1 MAGENPKDP
10 RYRPYRAAM
19 WAIYLVVAVGF
30 SLLVTVSVWMSV
42 REMTPSFPETVA
54 QPLDAAA
61 CVVEA
66 RKLFD
71 ELEARRQG
79 LALEEKPS
87 ESDLRWTR
95 FRVEWLNR
103 ERGLEAR
110 CSPHQP
116 GREKLEVMFA
126 RLNRVL
132 DLYTTS
138 AVQFAGALGP
148 YVEELRQSFVDAA
161 R

>member
-1 MAGENPKDP
+1 MAAENPKDP
-10 RYRPYRAAM
+10 RYRPFRAAM
-19 WAIYLVVAVGF
+19 WALYLTVAVGF
-30 SLLVTVSVWMSV
+30 SLLVTVSVYTSV
-42 REMTPSFPETVA
+42 REMTPSFPQTVGR
-54 QPLDAAA
+54 PLSAAD
-61 CVVEA
+61 CVTEA
-66 RKLFD
+66 RTLFA

-79 LALEEKPS
+79 LASEPRPT
-87 ESDLRWTR
+87 ESDLAWTK

-110 CSPHQP
+110 CSPKEQ
-116 GREKLEVMFA
+116 GREKLEAMFA

-148 YVEELRQSFVDAA
+148 SVEELRQSFDEAA
-161 R
+161 K